1 MGESCG
7 DGEEL
12 VPVNGN
18 RLFAGVGEAALRQRS
33 RKQSPRA
40 SVDPQGLLC
49 LVSYVKERLIVS
61 S

>member
-49 LVSYVKERLIVS
+49 LVSYVK
-61 S
+61 